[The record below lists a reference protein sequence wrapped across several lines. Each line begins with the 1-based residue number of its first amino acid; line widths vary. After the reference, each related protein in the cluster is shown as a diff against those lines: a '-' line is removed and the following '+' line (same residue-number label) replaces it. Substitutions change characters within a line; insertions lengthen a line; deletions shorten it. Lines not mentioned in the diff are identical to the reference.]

1 MVVRSRVNR
10 NLAQGFAGSGITN
23 SHYLGSDGNSGLT
36 LDRSQVNGNIAANS
50 RRWRQM
56 RTCSVGRR

>member
-36 LDRSQVNGNIAANS
+36 LDRSQVNGNIAAKAGGGGMS
-50 RRWRQM
+50 EPARL
-56 RTCSVGRR
+56 GRR